1 MKKYDIVIIGSGP
14 GGYVA
19 AIRASQLGFK
29 TAIIEKYPTLGGT
42 CLNVGCIPSKTL
54 LESSEH
60 YYQAKNNF
68 FNHGILINDLSIDFQ
83 KMISH
88 KNKIITHIASG
99 IQYLMKKN
107 KIDIYY
113 GVAEF
118 KDKNFLYINGIN
130 IPKKIINF
138 DYAIIATG
146 SKPNS
151 ISSLYIDK
159 KKFISSTEALSLD
172 KIPKKL
178 VIIGGGVIGVELGS
192 IYNRLGTEVI
202 IIESNNRIV
211 PMMDHEI
218 SKELQKILEKSG
230 IKFFIS
236 SDILKTSSNESEVNV
251 QINNINNE
259 KINIKADYCLI
270 TIGRIPFTTGLNI
283 EKIGIKKN
291 SMGFLLVDNK
301 LRTNIKNIYAIGDVI
316 GGNMLAHKAEDEA
329 VYVVETI
336 SGQKPFINYKLI
348 PSVIYTSP
356 EVASVG
362 DTEMYLKEKNIS
374 YKIGKIP
381 MKILGRSISS
391 GNLEGITKIITNAKT
406 DEILGVHMISARASD
421 IIMEA
426 VIAMEFH
433 ASAEDISRTCHPHPT
448 FTEGIKEASLIAY
461 SNQAIH
467 I

>member
-29 TAIIEKYPTLGGT
+29 TAIIEKYSTLGGA

-60 YYQAKNNF
+60 YYQAKNIF
-68 FNHGILINDLSIDFQ
+68 FNHGILINDLSIDF
-83 KMISH
+83 KKLIAR
-88 KNKIITHIASG
+88 KNKIITQIASG
-99 IQYLMKKN
+99 IKYLMKKN
-107 KIDIYY
+107 KIDVYY
-113 GVAEF
+113 GIAEF
-118 KDKNFLYINGIN
+118 RDKNFIYINEMN
-130 IPKKIINF
+130 IQKKILNF

-151 ISSLYIDK
+151 IYPLYIDK
-159 KKFISSTEALSLD
+159 KRFISSNEALSLD

-192 IYNRLGTEVI
+192 IYNRLGSEVI
-202 IIESNNRIV
+202 IIESKNRIV

-236 SDILKTSSNESEVNV
+236 STILKTSSNEFEVNIH
-251 QINNINNE
+251 INDINKE
-259 KINIKADYCLI
+259 EINIKADYCLV

-291 SMGFLLVDNK
+291 HIGFIIVDKK
-301 LRTNIKNIYAIGDVI
+301 LKTNIKNIYAIGDVI

-329 VYVVETI
+329 VYVIESI
-336 SGQKPFINYKLI
+336 SGQNPFINYNLI

-362 DTEMYLKEKNIS
+362 NTEIELKEKNIS
-374 YKIGKIP
+374 YKIGKVP

-391 GNLEGITKIITNAKT
+391 GNIEGITKIITDTKT
-406 DEILGVHMISARASD
+406 DKILGVHIISARASD
-421 IIMEA
+421 MIMEA
-426 VIAMEFH
+426 VVAMEFY
-433 ASAEDISRTCHPHPT
+433 ASAEDISRISHPHPT
-448 FTEGIKEASLIAY
+448 FTEAIKEASLIAY
-461 SNQAIH
+461 NNKAIH